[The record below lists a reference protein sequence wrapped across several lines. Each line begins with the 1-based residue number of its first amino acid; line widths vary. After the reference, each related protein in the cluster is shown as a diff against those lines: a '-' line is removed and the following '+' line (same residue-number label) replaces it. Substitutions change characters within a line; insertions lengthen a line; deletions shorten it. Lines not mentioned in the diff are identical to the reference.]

1 MDQEGDVQSPKI
13 NRRRLLQGAGAL
25 IAVGAAPK
33 WPAQES
39 AAAGS
44 PSTASCEAI
53 MQKLTSYMGDAGE
66 RPLPDHVEEVT
77 KQHILDTI
85 AAMISGVHLPPA
97 QVALRFV
104 RSYGGE
110 KVATVVGSS
119 MKCGPIEA
127 ALANAMMAHSDET
140 DDSHAPSQSHPGCGI
155 VPAALAAAEN
165 YRISGARF
173 VRAVALGYD
182 IGTRVCMTLGG
193 LPYQFKSHRDTH
205 QMTVNFGSAAAAACA
220 AGLSAQQMRWILDYA
235 CQQAAGIAAWNRDTQ
250 HVEKS
255 LAFAGLGARNG
266 ITAALLIQLGGTGV
280 DNIFF
285 GSDNFFDA
293 FNPDVNP
300 EGLIDK
306 LGERFEVTRTNI
318 KAWSVGSPM
327 QASLDAL
334 QRILKAHPFN
344 ADQLQEMTVRV
355 DPDEAHIVNN
365 RKMPDI
371 CMQYIMA
378 VMVLDKKVTFKSS
391 HDAARMKDPEVL
403 AVWNKIHLIPDEAL
417 QALYP
422 ARVAIVDVTLKNGEH
437 YSQRVDAVIGSA
449 QNPMN
454 HDQVADK
461 CRDLMAPELG
471 AAQTD
476 KLIDA
481 VFHIEDMP
489 DVRALSPLLMRG
501 EAT

>member
-1 MDQEGDVQSPKI
+1 MNQQGFVPGLTI
-13 NRRRLLQGAGAL
+13 NRRRLLQGAGAM
-25 IAVGAAPK
+25 IAV
-33 WPAQES
+33 
-39 AAAGS
+39 AAGS
-44 PSTASCEAI
+44 NWSAQEPVSAGSTSTGSGEAI
-53 MQKLTSYMGDAGE
+53 MEKLTTYMSEAGD
-66 RPLPDHVEEVT
+66 RPLPDHIEEVT
-77 KQHILDTI
+77 KQHILDSI
-85 AAMISGVHLPPA
+85 AAMISGAHLPPA

-104 RSYGGE
+104 HSYGGE
-110 KVATVVGSS
+110 KVATVVGSN

-127 ALANAMMAHSDET
+127 ALANGMLAHSDET

-165 YRISGARF
+165 YHINGARL

-182 IGTRVCMTLGG
+182 VGTRVCMTLGG
-193 LPYQFKSHRDTH
+193 LDYQHKTSRDTH
-205 QMTVNFGSAAAAACA
+205 QMTVNFGSAAAAGCA
-220 AGLSAQQMRWILDYA
+220 ASLNAQQMRWVLDYA
-235 CQQAAGIAAWNRDTQ
+235 AQQAAGIAAWNRDTQ

-255 LAFAGLGARNG
+255 LAFAGFGARNG
-266 ITAALLIQLGGTGV
+266 VTAALLIQLGGTGV

-293 FNPDVNP
+293 FNPNVNP
-300 EGLIDK
+300 EGLIDN

-327 QASLDAL
+327 EASLDAL
-334 QRILKAHPFN
+334 QRIMKAHPFN

-378 VMVLDKKVTFKSS
+378 VMVLDKKVTFQST
-391 HDAARMKDPEVL
+391 HDVARMKNPEVL
-403 AVWNKIHLIPDEAL
+403 ALWKKINLVPDEAL

-422 ARVAIVDVTLKNGEH
+422 ARVAIVDVTLNNGQH
-437 YSQRVDAVIGSA
+437 FSQRVDAVIGSA

-454 HDQVADK
+454 HDQVVEK
-461 CRDLMAPELG
+461 CRDLIAPELG
-471 AAQTD
+471 ASQTD

-481 VFHIEDMP
+481 VFHIENMQDI
-489 DVRALSPLLMRG
+489 RALSPLLMHS
-501 EAT
+501 

>member
-1 MDQEGDVQSPKI
+1 MNQ
-13 NRRRLLQGAGAL
+13 RRHLPGPNISRRSLLQGAGAML
-25 IAVGAAPK
+25 AVAAAPTL
-33 WPAQES
+33 PAQQPAGATAAS
-39 AAAGS
+39 AASG
-44 PSTASCEAI
+44 EQI
-53 MQKLTSYMGDAGE
+53 MEKLTTYMSEAGD

-77 KQHILDTI
+77 KQHILDSI
-85 AAMISGVHLPPA
+85 AAMVSGVHLPPA
-97 QVALRFV
+97 QIALKFV

-110 KVATVVGSS
+110 KVATVVGSE

-127 ALANAMMAHSDET
+127 ALANGMLAHSDET

-165 YRISGARF
+165 FHISGSRL

-193 LPYQFKSHRDTH
+193 LPYQHSTSRDTH
-205 QMTVNFGSAAAAACA
+205 QMTVNFGSAAAAGCA
-220 AGLSAQQMRWILDYA
+220 ASLSAQQMRWVLDYA
-235 CQQAAGIAAWNRDTQ
+235 AQQAAGIAAWNRDTH

-255 LAFAGLGARNG
+255 LAFAGFGARNG
-266 ITAALLIQLGGTGV
+266 VTAALLIQLGGTGV

-285 GSDNFFDA
+285 GPDNFFDA
-293 FNPDVNP
+293 FNPKADPN
-300 EGLIDK
+300 GLIDK

-327 QASLDAL
+327 QASIDAL
-334 QRILKAHPFN
+334 RRILEAHPFD
-344 ADQLQEMTVRV
+344 ATQLQEMTVRV

-371 CMQYIMA
+371 CMQYIMS
-378 VMVLDKKVTFKSS
+378 VMVIDKKVTFKSA
-391 HDAARMKDPEVL
+391 HDDARMKDPEVL
-403 AVWNKIHLIPDEAL
+403 AVWKKVHLVPDEAL

-437 YSQRVDAVIGSA
+437 YTQRVDAVIGSA
-449 QNPMN
+449 QNPMS
-454 HDQVADK
+454 HDQLAEK
-461 CRDLMAPELG
+461 CRDLMTPELG

-481 VFHIEDMP
+481 VFHLEDMQ
-489 DVRALSPLLMRG
+489 DVRALSPLLMH
-501 EAT
+501 T

>member
-1 MDQEGDVQSPKI
+1 MDQRSYASGLTL
-13 NRRRLLQGAGAL
+13 NRRRLLQGAGAM
-25 IAVGAAPK
+25 IAAAAAPML
-33 WPAQES
+33 PAQES
-39 AAAGS
+39 AAAGQ
-44 PSTASCEAI
+44 ASAASGEEI
-53 MQKLTSYMGDAGE
+53 MNKLTTYMSEAGD
-66 RPLPDHVEEVT
+66 RPLPDHIEEVT
-77 KQHILDTI
+77 KQHILDSI

-110 KVATVVGSS
+110 KVATVVGSN

-127 ALANAMMAHSDET
+127 TLANAMMAHSDET

-165 YRISGARF
+165 YRINGTRL
-173 VRAVALGYD
+173 VRSVALGYD
-182 IGTRVCMTLGG
+182 VGTRVCMTLGG
-193 LPYQFKSHRDTH
+193 LPYQFNSHRDTH
-205 QMTVNFGSAAAAACA
+205 QMTVNFGSAAAAGCA
-220 AGLSAQQMRWILDYA
+220 AGLNAQQMRWVLDYA

-255 LAFAGLGARNG
+255 LAFAGFGARNG

-280 DNIFF
+280 NNIFF

-293 FNPDVNP
+293 FNPKANP

-327 QASLDAL
+327 QASIDAL
-334 QRILKAHPFN
+334 QRIMKAHPFH
-344 ADQLQEMTVRV
+344 ADDLQDMTVRV

-378 VMVLDKKVTFKSS
+378 VMVLDRKVTFQSS
-391 HDAARMKDPEVL
+391 HDEARMKDPKVL
-403 AVWNKIHLIPDEAL
+403 ALWKKIHLVPDEAL

-422 ARVAIVDVTLKNGEH
+422 ARVAIVDVTLKNGQH
-437 YSQRVDAVIGSA
+437 FSQRVDAVIGSA
-449 QNPMN
+449 QNPMD
-454 HDQVADK
+454 HDQLAAK

-481 VFHIEDMP
+481 VFNIEKMQ
-489 DVRALSPLLMRG
+489 DVRDLSPLLMRS
-501 EAT
+501 

>member
-1 MDQEGDVQSPKI
+1 MDHEGCVPGSII
-13 NRRRLLQGAGAL
+13 NRRKLLQGAGAM
-25 IAVGAAPK
+25 IAVAAAPS

-39 AAAGS
+39 ASA
-44 PSTASCEAI
+44 PSSGTASGEAI
-53 MQKLTSYMGDAGE
+53 MEKLTTYMSGAGD
-66 RPLPDHVEEVT
+66 RSLPDHVEEVT
-77 KQHILDTI
+77 KQHILDSI
-85 AAMISGVHLPPA
+85 SAMISGVHLPPA
-97 QVALRFV
+97 QIALKFV

-110 KVATVVGSS
+110 KVATVIGSD

-127 ALANAMMAHSDET
+127 ALANGMLAHSDET

-165 YRISGARF
+165 YHTSGARF

-182 IGTRVCMTLGG
+182 VGTRVCMTLGG
-193 LPYQFKSHRDTH
+193 LPYQFNSHRDTH
-205 QMTVNFGSAAAAACA
+205 QMTVNFGSAAAAGCA
-220 AGLSAQQMRWILDYA
+220 ASLNAQQMRWILDYA

-255 LAFAGLGARNG
+255 LAFGGFGARNG
-266 ITAALLIQLGGTGV
+266 VTAALMVQLGGTGV

-285 GSDNFFDA
+285 GPDNFFDA
-293 FNPDVNP
+293 FNPKANP

-334 QRILKAHPFN
+334 QRIMKAHPFN
-344 ADQLQEMTVRV
+344 ADQLQELTVRV

-365 RKMPDI
+365 RTMPDI

-391 HDAARMKDPEVL
+391 HDEARMKDPEVL
-403 AVWNKIHLIPDEAL
+403 AVWKKIQLIPDQAL

-422 ARVAIVDVTLKNGEH
+422 ARVAIVDVTLKDGQHFN
-437 YSQRVDAVIGSA
+437 QRVDAVIGSA

-454 HDQVADK
+454 HDRLVEK
-461 CRDLMAPELG
+461 CRDLIEPELG
-471 AAQTD
+471 AEQTD

-481 VFHIEDMP
+481 IFRIEEMQ

-501 EAT
+501 

>member
-1 MDQEGDVQSPKI
+1 MDQQGHVTVPVI
-13 NRRRLLQGAGAL
+13 NRRRLLQGAGAMVAL
-25 IAVGAAPK
+25 AAAPD
-33 WPAQES
+33 WPAQEP

-44 PSTASCEAI
+44 TSNGSGEEI
-53 MQKLTSYMGDAGE
+53 MGKLTTYMSEAGDRA
-66 RPLPDHVEEVT
+66 LPDHVEEVT
-77 KQHILDTI
+77 KELILDAI

-97 QVALRFV
+97 QVALKFV

-110 KVATVVGSS
+110 QVATVVGSN

-127 ALANAMMAHSDET
+127 ALANGMLAHSDET

-165 YRISGARF
+165 YHISGTRL

-182 IGTRVCMTLGG
+182 VGTRVCMTLGG
-193 LPYQFKSHRDTH
+193 LPYQFRTSRDTH
-205 QMTVNFGSAAAAACA
+205 QMTVNFGSAAAAGCA
-220 AGLSAQQMRWILDYA
+220 ASLNAQQMRWVLDYA
-235 CQQAAGIAAWNRDTQ
+235 AQQAAGIAAWNRDSH

-255 LAFAGLGARNG
+255 LAFAGFGARNG

-285 GSDNFFDA
+285 GPDNFFDA
-293 FNPDVNP
+293 FNPKADP
-300 EGLIDK
+300 QGLIDK
-306 LGERFEVTRTNI
+306 LGERYEVIRTNI

-327 QASLDAL
+327 EASLDAL
-334 QRILKAHPFN
+334 QRIMKAHPFE
-344 ADQLQEMTVRV
+344 ADQLQELNVRV

-378 VMVLDKKVTFKSS
+378 VMVLDKKVTFKSA
-391 HDAARMKDPEVL
+391 HDAARMNDPEVL
-403 AVWNKIHLIPDEAL
+403 AVWKKVHLIPDEAL

-422 ARVAIVDVTLKNGEH
+422 ARVAIVDVTLKNGDH
-437 YSQRVDAVIGSA
+437 FTQRVDAVLGSA

-454 HDQVADK
+454 HDQVAAK
-461 CRDLMAPELG
+461 CRDLIAPELG
-471 AAQTD
+471 DAQTE
-476 KLIDA
+476 KLMDA
-481 VFHIEDMP
+481 VFHLEDMA
-489 DVRALSPLLMRG
+489 DVRALSPLLMRS
-501 EAT
+501 

>member
-1 MDQEGDVQSPKI
+1 MDQQSYASGLNM
-13 NRRRLLQGAGAL
+13 NRRRLLQGAGAM
-25 IAVGAAPK
+25 IAAAAAPA

-39 AAAGS
+39 AAAGQ
-44 PSTASCEAI
+44 ASAASGEAI
-53 MQKLTSYMGDAGE
+53 MNQLTTYMSEAGDRA
-66 RPLPDHVEEVT
+66 LPAHIEEVT
-77 KQHILDTI
+77 KQHILDSI

-110 KVATVVGSS
+110 KVATVVGSD

-165 YRISGARF
+165 YRINGARL
-173 VRAVALGYD
+173 VRSVALGYD
-182 IGTRVCMTLGG
+182 VGTRVCMTLGG
-193 LPYQFKSHRDTH
+193 LPYQFNSHRDTH
-205 QMTVNFGSAAAAACA
+205 QMTVNFGSAAAAGCA
-220 AGLSAQQMRWILDYA
+220 AGLNAQQMRWVLDYA

-255 LAFAGLGARNG
+255 LAFAGFGARNG

-293 FNPDVNP
+293 FNPKANP

-327 QASLDAL
+327 QASIDAL
-334 QRILKAHPFN
+334 QRIMKAHPFH
-344 ADQLQEMTVRV
+344 ADDLEEMTVRV

-378 VMVLDKKVTFKSS
+378 VMVLDRKVTFQSS
-391 HDAARMKDPEVL
+391 HDEARMKDPKVL
-403 AVWNKIHLIPDEAL
+403 ALWKKIHLVPDEAL

-422 ARVAIVDVTLKNGEH
+422 ARVAIVDVTLRNGQH
-437 YSQRVDAVIGSA
+437 FSQRVDAVIGSA
-449 QNPMN
+449 QNPMD
-454 HDQVADK
+454 HDQLAAK

-481 VFHIEDMP
+481 VFNIEKMQ
-489 DVRALSPLLMRG
+489 DVRALSPLLMRS
-501 EAT
+501 

>member
-1 MDQEGDVQSPKI
+1 MDQQSYVSRSTI
-13 NRRRLLQGAGAL
+13 SRRRLLQGAGAV
-25 IAVGAAPK
+25 IAVAAAPT
-33 WPAQES
+33 WSAQES
-39 AAAGS
+39 APKGPASAASG
-44 PSTASCEAI
+44 EAI
-53 MQKLTSYMGDAGE
+53 MEKLTTYMSQAGD
-66 RPLPDHVEEVT
+66 RPLPDHVEEIT
-77 KQHILDTI
+77 KQHILDSI

-97 QVALRFV
+97 QVALNFV

-110 KVATVVGSS
+110 KVATVVGSNL
-119 MKCGPIEA
+119 KCGPIEA
-127 ALANAMMAHSDET
+127 ALANGMLAHSDET

-165 YRISGARF
+165 YRINGARF
-173 VRAVALGYD
+173 VRSVALGYD
-182 IGTRVCMTLGG
+182 VGTRVCMTLGG

-205 QMTVNFGSAAAAACA
+205 QMTVNFGSAAAAGCA
-220 AGLSAQQMRWILDYA
+220 AGLNAQQMRWVLDYA
-235 CQQAAGIAAWNRDTQ
+235 SQQAAGIAAWNRDTH

-255 LAFAGLGARNG
+255 LAFAGFGARNG
-266 ITAALLIQLGGTGV
+266 VTAALLIQLGGTGV

-285 GSDNFFDA
+285 GPDNFFDA
-293 FNPDVNP
+293 FNPNANT
-300 EGLIDK
+300 EGLVDK

-334 QRILKAHPFN
+334 QRIMNAHPFN

-378 VMVLDKKVTFKSS
+378 VMVLDKKVTFQSS
-391 HDAARMKDPEVL
+391 HDAARMNDPEVL
-403 AVWNKIHLIPDEAL
+403 ALWKKIHLVPDEAL

-422 ARVAIVDVTLKNGEH
+422 ARVAIVDVTLNDGQH
-437 YSQRVDAVIGSA
+437 FSQRVDAVIGSA

-454 HDQVADK
+454 HDQLAAK

-471 AAQTD
+471 AAQTE
-476 KLIDA
+476 KLMDA
-481 VFHIEDMP
+481 VFHIESMQ
-489 DVRALSPLLMRG
+489 DVRALSPLLMRS
-501 EAT
+501 

>member
-1 MDQEGDVQSPKI
+1 M
-13 NRRRLLQGAGAL
+13 
-25 IAVGAAPK
+25 IAVAATPN

-39 AAAGS
+39 SNAGS
-44 PSTASCEAI
+44 SSTSSGEAI
-53 MQKLTSYMGDAGE
+53 IEKLTTYMGDAGD

-77 KQHILDTI
+77 KQLILDAI
-85 AAMISGVHLPPA
+85 AAMVSGVHLPPA
-97 QVALRFV
+97 QIALKFV

-110 KVATVVGSS
+110 QVATVVGSNL
-119 MKCGPIEA
+119 KCGPIEA
-127 ALANAMMAHSDET
+127 ALANGMLAHSDET

-155 VPAALAAAEN
+155 VPATLAAGEN
-165 YRISGARF
+165 YHISGARL

-182 IGTRVCMTLGG
+182 VGTRVCMTLGG
-193 LPYQFKSHRDTH
+193 LPYQHSTSRDTH
-205 QMTVNFGSAAAAACA
+205 QMTVDFGSAAAAGCA
-220 AGLSAQQMRWILDYA
+220 ATLNAQQMRWVLDYA
-235 CQQAAGIAAWNRDTQ
+235 AQQAAGIAAWNRDSH

-255 LAFAGLGARNG
+255 LAFAGFGARNG
-266 ITAALLIQLGGTGV
+266 VTAALLIQLGGTGV

-293 FNPDVNP
+293 FNPKADP
-300 EGLIDK
+300 EGLIER

-327 QASLDAL
+327 EASLDAL
-334 QRILKAHPFN
+334 QRIMKVHPFE
-344 ADQLQEMTVRV
+344 ADQLQELTVRV

-371 CMQYIMA
+371 CMQYIMS
-378 VMVLDKKVTFKSS
+378 VMVLDKKVTFKSA
-391 HDAARMKDPEVL
+391 HDAARMNDPEVL
-403 AVWNKIHLIPDEAL
+403 AVWKKVHLIPDEAL

-422 ARVAIVDVTLKNGEH
+422 ARVAIVDVTLNNGQH
-437 YSQRVDAVIGSA
+437 YSQRVDAVLGSA

-454 HDQVADK
+454 HDQVAEK

-481 VFHIEDMP
+481 VFQIEKME
-489 DVRALSPLLMRG
+489 DVRALSPLLMRS
-501 EAT
+501 

>member
-1 MDQEGDVQSPKI
+1 MDQSDYLAGPVIK
-13 NRRRLLQGAGAL
+13 RRKLLQSAGAI
-25 IAVGAAPK
+25 IAAGAAPA
-33 WPAQES
+33 WSAQISGGARS
-39 AAAGS
+39 A
-44 PSTASCEAI
+44 STASGDGIMEKLANYMSEA
-53 MQKLTSYMGDAGE
+53 GDHA
-66 RPLPDHVEEVT
+66 LPDHVEEVT
-77 KQHILDTI
+77 KHLILDAI
-85 AAMISGVHLPPA
+85 AAMVSGVHLPPA

-104 RSYGGE
+104 QSYGGE
-110 KVATVVGSS
+110 KVATVVGSD

-127 ALANAMMAHSDET
+127 ALANGMLAHSDET

-155 VPAALAAAEN
+155 VPATLAAGEN
-165 YRISGARF
+165 YHISGTRL
-173 VRAVALGYD
+173 VRAVTLGYD
-182 IGTRVCMTLGG
+182 IGTRVAMTLGG
-193 LPYQFKSHRDTH
+193 LPYQHNTSRDTH
-205 QMTVNFGSAAAAACA
+205 QITVNFGSAAAAGCA
-220 AGLSAQQMRWILDYA
+220 AGLDAQQMRWILDYSA
-235 CQQAAGIAAWNRDTQ
+235 QQAAGIAAWNRDSH

-255 LAFAGLGARNG
+255 LAFAGFGARNG
-266 ITAALLIQLGGTGV
+266 VTAALLIQLGGTGV

-293 FNPDVNP
+293 FNRDADPS
-300 EGLIDK
+300 GLIDK
-306 LGERFEVTRTNI
+306 LGERYEVTRTNI

-334 QRILKAHPFN
+334 QRIMKSHPFN

-365 RKMPDI
+365 RTMPDI

-403 AVWNKIHLIPDEAL
+403 ALWKRIHLIPDEAL

-422 ARVAIVDVTLKNGEH
+422 ARVAIVDVTLKDGQH
-437 YSQRVDAVIGSA
+437 YSQRVDAVLGSA
-449 QNPMN
+449 QNPMSQE
-454 HDQVADK
+454 QVAEK

-481 VFHIEDMP
+481 VFHIENMQ
-489 DVRALSPLLMRG
+489 DVRALSPLLMRS
-501 EAT
+501 

>member
-1 MDQEGDVQSPKI
+1 MDRKKYVAGPTM
-13 NRRRLLQGAGAL
+13 NRRRLLQGAGAM
-25 IAVGAAPK
+25 IAAAAAPD
-33 WPAQES
+33 WSAQE
-39 AAAGS
+39 AAG
-44 PSTASCEAI
+44 TASASSASGEAI
-53 MQKLTSYMGDAGE
+53 MQKLSTYMSEAGD
-66 RPLPDHVEEVT
+66 RPLPDHVQEVT
-77 KQHILDTI
+77 KQLILDAI
-85 AAMISGVHLPPA
+85 AAMVSGVHLLPA
-97 QVALRFV
+97 QIALKFV

-110 KVATVVGSS
+110 KVSTVVGSDL
-119 MKCGPIEA
+119 KCGPMEA
-127 ALANAMMAHSDET
+127 ALANGMLAHSDET

-155 VPAALAAAEN
+155 VPAALAAGEN
-165 YRISGARF
+165 YRISGTRL

-182 IGTRVCMTLGG
+182 VGTRVAMTLGG
-193 LPYQFKSHRDTH
+193 LPYQHTTSRDTH
-205 QMTVNFGSAAAAACA
+205 QITVNFGSAAAAGCA
-220 AGLSAQQMRWILDYA
+220 AGLNAQQMRWVLDYA
-235 CQQAAGIAAWNRDTQ
+235 AQQAAGIAAWNRDSH

-255 LAFAGLGARNG
+255 LAFAGFGARNG
-266 ITAALLIQLGGTGV
+266 VTAALLIQLGGTGV

-293 FNPDVNP
+293 FNPKADP
-300 EGLIDK
+300 DGLVDK
-306 LGERFEVTRTNI
+306 LGERFEVIRTNI

-327 QASLDAL
+327 EASLDAL

-391 HDAARMKDPEVL
+391 HDAARMKNPEVL
-403 AVWNKIHLIPDEAL
+403 ALWSKIHLVPDPAL
-417 QALYP
+417 QLLYP
-422 ARVAIVDVTLKNGEH
+422 ARVAIVEVTLKDGQH
-437 YSQRVDAVIGSA
+437 FSQRVDAVLGSA

-454 HDQVADK
+454 HEQLAAK
-461 CRDLMAPELG
+461 CRDLMEPELG

-481 VFHIEDMP
+481 VFQIEKMQDIR
-489 DVRALSPLLMRG
+489 DFSPLLMHG
-501 EAT
+501 